1 MSSSK
6 KNKKV
11 QKKNTSKVARK
22 RVICIV
28 LACISLIGT
37 ISVGIIAYDPD
48 NSPTSTSTP
57 SAETWSY
64 GDTDDVFEEAYKRFN
79 TLIVDAGS
87 ITSYKDFTPEGIET
101 LETMCQHLSDDAK
114 SIQATLTEKAPPKE
128 YEDVWNDFATC
139 MGEISN
145 LFLSY
150 DPENTGDE
158 ISAWLSVAANEFEV
172 LSNEALG
179 LAIDMIE
186 INATITVVTDDF
198 FLNIYNSEYQT
209 IAEYKVTL
217 TGKISNAGN
226 EIISASFEHISGDEC
241 KTDYEIAENVVSVS
255 ITHPIEGRLLR
266 ILTLSEDATFS
277 VSY

>member
-6 KNKKV
+6 KNKEL
-11 QKKNTSKVARK
+11 QKKKCQQGVRK
-22 RVICIV
+22 RAICIV

-48 NSPTSTSTP
+48 NSSTSTSTP

-101 LETMCQHLSDDAK
+101 LETMFQHLSDDAK

-128 YEDVWNDFATC
+128 YEDVWNDFAAC
-139 MGEISN
+139 MGQISN
-145 LFLSY
+145 LFASY
-150 DPENTGDE
+150 NPEYTGDE
-158 ISAWLSVAANEFEV
+158 ISAWLRVTANDFEV

-179 LAIDMIE
+179 LANDMIE

-198 FLNIYNSEYQT
+198 FLNIYDSEYQT

-226 EIISASFEHISGDEC
+226 EIISVSFEHVSGDEC
-241 KTDYEIAENVVSVS
+241 DPDYEIDGNTVSVS
-255 ITHPIEGRLLR
+255 ITHPTEGRLLR
-266 ILTLSEDATFS
+266 ILTLDENGVFS
-277 VSY
+277 VY

>member
-6 KNKKV
+6 KSKEL
-11 QKKNTSKVARK
+11 QKKKRQQGARK

-48 NSPTSTSTP
+48 NSSTSTSTP

-64 GDTDDVFEEAYKRFN
+64 GDTDDVFEEAYKKFN

-128 YEDVWNDFATC
+128 YEDAWNDFAAC

-145 LFLSY
+145 LFVSY
-150 DPENTGDE
+150 DPEYTGDE

-172 LSNEALG
+172 LSNEALK
-179 LAIDMIE
+179 LTNDMVE

-198 FLNIYNSEYQT
+198 FLNIYNSDYQT
-209 IAEYKVTL
+209 VAEYKVTL
-217 TGKISNAGN
+217 EGKISNAGN
-226 EIISASFEHISGDEC
+226 EIIAVSFEHVSGDEC
-241 KTDYEIAENVVSVS
+241 EPDYEIDGNAVSVS
-255 ITHPIEGRLLR
+255 ITHPTEGRLLR
-266 ILTLSEDATFS
+266 ILTLDENGVFS
-277 VSY
+277 AY

>member
-6 KNKKV
+6 KSKEL
-11 QKKNTSKVARK
+11 QKKKRQQGARK

-48 NSPTSTSTP
+48 NSSTSTSTP

-128 YEDVWNDFATC
+128 YEDAWNAFAAC
-139 MGEISN
+139 MGEISD
-145 LFLSY
+145 LFVSY
-150 DPENTGDE
+150 DPEYTGDE

-172 LSNEALG
+172 LSNEALE
-179 LAIDMIE
+179 LANDMIE

-226 EIISASFEHISGDEC
+226 EIISVSFEHVSGDEC
-241 KTDYEIAENVVSVS
+241 EPDYEIDGNIVSVS
-255 ITHPIEGRLLR
+255 ITHPTEGRLLR
-266 ILTLSEDATFS
+266 ILTLDENGVFS
-277 VSY
+277 VY